1 MIPFLRYTLLQWVVF
16 VMLPLLLLVFDL
28 ICFRF
33 SNNMLYYALSMSAGD
48 LGGNRYV
55 NLSLSGI
62 VEIPA
67 IVIGYV
73 LLDRYTYKCTCMYCI
88 DMYMYECMCIALYM
102 QYNIMLTRMSV
113 CVDNHH
119 LCLECT

>member
-1 MIPFLRYTLLQWVVF
+1 
-16 VMLPLLLLVFDL
+16 
-28 ICFRF
+28 
-33 SNNMLYYALSMSAGD
+33 MLYYALSMSAGD

-88 DMYMYECMCIALYM
+88 DMYMYKCMCIALY
-102 QYNIMLTRMSV
+102 LHV
-113 CVDNHH
+113 CICMTFCMYVYGR
-119 LCLECT
+119 LCTGMYDILHVCL